1 MALKSDSRER
11 DNAIGFRFTHSS
23 LARTSTRETCP
34 TKERER
40 ETMTPLVVVAP
51 RPPRCLLPLLLLLLF
66 RVVSSSSSKSF
77 ERKKSPFEWTTC
89 QNGTDV
95 SIVSAELSPDPVRPG
110 GAATFVLRGVVTS
123 DDGVPDSAVIDVDIR
138 YQSVPV
144 YRDVLK
150 LCETVRKND
159 DENGETTTGCPIR
172 KKKGNGTTTRVIMEY
187 DAKVPELAPSGEF
200 DARFLAKRR
209 SDDDDDDDDVGDVF
223 CVEATLQVKGP
234 FHQRGL
240 DAREKEESDDDDDWV
255 EENEATL
262 QVKGPFHQRGLD
274 ARKEEDGDYDDDD
287 WVEENERGI
296 IKVS

>member
-1 MALKSDSRER
+1 
-11 DNAIGFRFTHSS
+11 
-23 LARTSTRETCP
+23 
-34 TKERER
+34 
-40 ETMTPLVVVAP
+40 MTPLVVVAP
-51 RPPRCLLPLLLLLLF
+51 RPPRCLLPLLLLLIF

-209 SDDDDDDDDVGDVF
+209 SDDDDDDVGDVF
-223 CVEATLQVKGP
+223 CV
-234 FHQRGL
+234 
-240 DAREKEESDDDDDWV
+240 
-255 EENEATL
+255 EATL

>member
-1 MALKSDSRER
+1 M
-11 DNAIGFRFTHSS
+11 
-23 LARTSTRETCP
+23 
-34 TKERER
+34 
-40 ETMTPLVVVAP
+40 
-51 RPPRCLLPLLLLLLF
+51 
-66 RVVSSSSSKSF
+66 SSSSSF
-77 ERKKSPFEWTTC
+77 ERKKSFEWTTC

-95 SIVSAELSPDPVRPG
+95 SIFSAELSPDPVRPG

-123 DDGVPDSAVIDVDIR
+123 DDGVPDTAVIDVDIR

-159 DENGETTTGCPIR
+159 DENGETTLTGCPIR

-240 DAREKEESDDDDDWV
+240 DAREKEESDDDDWV

-274 ARKEEDGDYDDDD
+274 ARKEEDGDDDDDD

>member
-1 MALKSDSRER
+1 
-11 DNAIGFRFTHSS
+11 
-23 LARTSTRETCP
+23 
-34 TKERER
+34 
-40 ETMTPLVVVAP
+40 MTPKLVVVALP
-51 RPPRCLLPLLLLLLF
+51 RPPYRCLLPLLLLLIF

-77 ERKKSPFEWTTC
+77 ERKKSPPFEWTTC
-89 QNGTDV
+89 QQNGTTTTDV

-159 DENGETTTGCPIR
+159 DDENGETTLTGCPIR

-209 SDDDDDDDDVGDVF
+209 SDDDDDDDDDVGDVF

-240 DAREKEESDDDDDWV
+240 DAREKEESDYDDDDWV

-274 ARKEEDGDYDDDD
+274 ARKEEDGDDDEDDDDD

>member
-1 MALKSDSRER
+1 
-11 DNAIGFRFTHSS
+11 
-23 LARTSTRETCP
+23 
-34 TKERER
+34 
-40 ETMTPLVVVAP
+40 MTPLVVVAP

-209 SDDDDDDDDVGDVF
+209 SDDDDDDVGDVF

-240 DAREKEESDDDDDWV
+240 DAR
-255 EENEATL
+255 
-262 QVKGPFHQRGLD
+262 
-274 ARKEEDGDYDDDD
+274 KEEDGDDDDDDDD

>member
-1 MALKSDSRER
+1 M
-11 DNAIGFRFTHSS
+11 
-23 LARTSTRETCP
+23 
-34 TKERER
+34 
-40 ETMTPLVVVAP
+40 
-51 RPPRCLLPLLLLLLF
+51 
-66 RVVSSSSSKSF
+66 
-77 ERKKSPFEWTTC
+77 
-89 QNGTDV
+89 

-123 DDGVPDSAVIDVDIR
+123 DDGVPESAVIDVDIR

-150 LCETVRKND
+150 LCETVRTND
-159 DENGETTTGCPIR
+159 DDGETTTGCPIR
-172 KKKGNGTTTRVIMEY
+172 KKGGNNGTTTRVIMEY

-200 DARFLAKRR
+200 DARVLAKRR
-209 SDDDDDDDDVGDVF
+209 SDDDDDVGDVF
-223 CVEATLQVKGP
+223 CVEAMLQVKGP

-240 DAREKEESDDDDDWV
+240 DAREEKEEESNDDDDDDWV

-274 ARKEEDGDYDDDD
+274 ARKEEDGDDDDDDDD

-296 IKVS
+296 KVS

>member
-1 MALKSDSRER
+1 M
-11 DNAIGFRFTHSS
+11 
-23 LARTSTRETCP
+23 
-34 TKERER
+34 
-40 ETMTPLVVVAP
+40 
-51 RPPRCLLPLLLLLLF
+51 
-66 RVVSSSSSKSF
+66 
-77 ERKKSPFEWTTC
+77 
-89 QNGTDV
+89 

-159 DENGETTTGCPIR
+159 DDDENGETTLTGCPIR
-172 KKKGNGTTTRVIMEY
+172 KKKGNNGTTTTTRVIMEY

-209 SDDDDDDDDVGDVF
+209 SDDDDDDVGDVF

-240 DAREKEESDDDDDWV
+240 DAR
-255 EENEATL
+255 
-262 QVKGPFHQRGLD
+262 
-274 ARKEEDGDYDDDD
+274 KEEDGDDDDDD

>member
-1 MALKSDSRER
+1 
-11 DNAIGFRFTHSS
+11 
-23 LARTSTRETCP
+23 
-34 TKERER
+34 
-40 ETMTPLVVVAP
+40 MTPKLVVVALP
-51 RPPRCLLPLLLLLLF
+51 RSPYRCLLPLLLLLIF
-66 RVVSSSSSKSF
+66 RVVSSSSKSF
-77 ERKKSPFEWTTC
+77 ERKKSPPFEWTTC
-89 QNGTDV
+89 QQNGTTTDV

-172 KKKGNGTTTRVIMEY
+172 KKKGNNGTTTTRVIMEY

-209 SDDDDDDDDVGDVF
+209 SDDDDVGDVF

-240 DAREKEESDDDDDWV
+240 DAR
-255 EENEATL
+255 
-262 QVKGPFHQRGLD
+262 
-274 ARKEEDGDYDDDD
+274 KEEDGDDDDDDD

>member
-1 MALKSDSRER
+1 
-11 DNAIGFRFTHSS
+11 
-23 LARTSTRETCP
+23 
-34 TKERER
+34 
-40 ETMTPLVVVAP
+40 MTPKLVVVALP
-51 RPPRCLLPLLLLLLF
+51 RPPYRCLLPLLLLLIF

-77 ERKKSPFEWTTC
+77 ERRKKSPPFEWTTC
-89 QNGTDV
+89 QQNGTTTTDV

-159 DENGETTTGCPIR
+159 DDDENGETTLTGCPIR
-172 KKKGNGTTTRVIMEY
+172 KKKGNNGTTTTRVIMEY

-209 SDDDDDDDDVGDVF
+209 SDDDDDDDDDDVGDVF

-240 DAREKEESDDDDDWV
+240 DAR
-255 EENEATL
+255 
-262 QVKGPFHQRGLD
+262 
-274 ARKEEDGDYDDDD
+274 KEEDGDDDDDDD

>member
-1 MALKSDSRER
+1 
-11 DNAIGFRFTHSS
+11 
-23 LARTSTRETCP
+23 
-34 TKERER
+34 
-40 ETMTPLVVVAP
+40 MTPKLVVVALP
-51 RPPRCLLPLLLLLLF
+51 RSPYRCLLPLLLLLIF
-66 RVVSSSSSKSF
+66 RVVSSSKSSF
-77 ERKKSPFEWTTC
+77 ERRKKFEWTTC
-89 QNGTDV
+89 QQNGTTTTDV

-159 DENGETTTGCPIR
+159 DDENGETTLTGCPIR

-209 SDDDDDDDDVGDVF
+209 SDDDGDDDDDDVGDVF

-240 DAREKEESDDDDDWV
+240 DAREKEESDDDDDDWV

-274 ARKEEDGDYDDDD
+274 ARKEEDGDDDEDDDDD

>member
-1 MALKSDSRER
+1 
-11 DNAIGFRFTHSS
+11 
-23 LARTSTRETCP
+23 
-34 TKERER
+34 
-40 ETMTPLVVVAP
+40 MTPKLVVVALP
-51 RPPRCLLPLLLLLLF
+51 RSPYRCLLPLLLLLIF
-66 RVVSSSSSKSF
+66 RVVSSSKSSF
-77 ERKKSPFEWTTC
+77 ERRKKFEWTTC
-89 QNGTDV
+89 QQNGTTTTDV

-159 DENGETTTGCPIR
+159 DDENGETTLTGCPIR

-209 SDDDDDDDDVGDVF
+209 SDDDGDDDDDDVGDVF

-240 DAREKEESDDDDDWV
+240 DA
-255 EENEATL
+255 
-262 QVKGPFHQRGLD
+262 G
-274 ARKEEDGDYDDDD
+274 KEEDGDDDEDDDDD